1 MKKFG
6 LCLIVLCLFLLA
18 GCGPQGTNQQGA
30 SDGNYAVITDDRGK
44 TVTLPQKPQRV
55 VVLSTSLLNFADALD
70 GTLVGRA
77 AVKSEDA
84 ALPEKY
90 KDVPDVGPVY
100 SVSLEKVTALQPDV
114 VIGST
119 DHHEKLAAQ
128 LEDSG
133 IPVILL
139 RTKTYDDVKHNL
151 DIMGQVYG
159 KEDQAKAVDDKL
171 DTEIKAITDTVPKDG
186 QRIAIIHATPSAVSL
201 ELPTS
206 IAGGIAELIHLQNVV
221 ASSAAGGDNNRIPY
235 SMESL
240 VEANPDVIFLTS
252 MGSSDKIEKRVKS
265 DIESN
270 SAWSSLKAVQ
280 SGRFYVLPE
289 RYFLLNP
296 GLDYPKAVGY
306 MANLVYPGVAPHE

>member
-6 LCLIVLCLFLLA
+6 LCLLVLCLLLLA
-18 GCGPQGTNQQGA
+18 GCGPQGA
-30 SDGNYAVITDDRGK
+30 SQPKASGENYSVINDDRGK
-44 TVTLPQKPQRV
+44 AVTLPQKPQRV

-70 GTLVGRA
+70 GNLVGRA
-77 AVKSEDA
+77 AIKSEDA

-100 SVSLEKVTALQPDV
+100 SISLEKVTALQPDV

-139 RTKTYDDVKHNL
+139 RTKTYDDVKRNL
-151 DIMGQVYG
+151 DVMGKVYG
-159 KEDQAKAVDDKL
+159 KEKEAAAVDEKL
-171 DTEIKAITDTVPKDG
+171 DKDIKAITEAVPKAG

-206 IAGGIAELIHLQNVV
+206 IAGGIADLLHLQNI
-221 ASSAAGGDNNRIPY
+221 AAAPAGSENNRIPY

-252 MGSSDKIEKRVKS
+252 MGSSDKIEKRIKS
-265 DIESN
+265 DIEGN
-270 SAWSSLKAVQ
+270 PAWASLKAVR
-280 SGRFYVLPE
+280 SGRFYILPE

-306 MANLVYPGVAPHE
+306 MANLVYPGVVPHE

>member
-6 LCLIVLCLFLLA
+6 LCLLVLCLLLLV
-18 GCGPQGTNQQGA
+18 GCAPQGA
-30 SDGNYAVITDDRGK
+30 SQPKASGENYAVISDDRGK
-44 TVTLPQKPQRV
+44 AVTLPQKPQRV

-70 GTLVGRA
+70 GNLVGRA
-77 AVKSEDA
+77 AIKSEDA

-100 SVSLEKVTALQPDV
+100 SISLEKVTALQPDV

-139 RTKTYDDVKHNL
+139 RTKTYDDVKRNL
-151 DIMGQVYG
+151 DVMGKVYG
-159 KEDQAKAVDDKL
+159 KEKEAAAVDEKL
-171 DTEIKAITDTVPKDG
+171 DKDIKAITEAVPKAG

-206 IAGGIAELIHLQNVV
+206 IAGGIADLLHLQNI
-221 ASSAAGGDNNRIPY
+221 AAAPAGSENNRIPY

-252 MGSSDKIEKRVKS
+252 MGSSDKIEKRIKS
-265 DIESN
+265 DIEGN
-270 SAWSSLKAVQ
+270 PAWASLKAVR
-280 SGRFYVLPE
+280 SGRFYILPE

-306 MANLVYPGVAPHE
+306 MANLVYPGVVPHE

>member
-6 LCLIVLCLFLLA
+6 LCLLVLCLLLLA
-18 GCGPQGTNQQGA
+18 GCGPQGTSPEKA
-30 SDGNYAVITDDRGK
+30 SGGNYAVITDDRGK
-44 TVTLPQKPQRV
+44 AVTLPQKPQRV

-70 GTLVGRA
+70 GSLVGRA
-77 AVKSEDA
+77 AIKSEDA

-100 SVSLEKVTALQPDV
+100 SVSLEKVTALGPDV

-151 DIMGQVYG
+151 DVMGTVYG
-159 KEDQAKAVDDKL
+159 KEKEAAAVDEKL
-171 DTEIKAITDTVPKDG
+171 DKEIKAITDAVPKEG

-206 IAGGIAELIHLQNVV
+206 IAGGIADLLHLQNI
-221 ASSAAGGDNNRIPY
+221 AAAPAGSENNRIPY

-252 MGSSDKIEKRVKS
+252 MGSSDKIEKRIKS

-270 SAWSSLKAVQ
+270 PAWASLKAVQ
-280 SGRFYVLPE
+280 SGRFYILPE

-306 MANLVYPGVAPHE
+306 MANLVYPGVVPHE

>member
-6 LCLIVLCLFLLA
+6 LCLLVLCLLLLV
-18 GCGPQGTNQQGA
+18 GCGPQGVSQLKA
-30 SDGNYAVITDDRGK
+30 SGENYAVINDDRGK
-44 TVTLPQKPQRV
+44 AVTLPQKPQRV

-77 AVKSEDA
+77 AIKSEDA

-100 SVSLEKVTALQPDV
+100 SISLEKVTALQPDV

-139 RTKTYDDVKHNL
+139 RTKTYDDVKRNL
-151 DIMGQVYG
+151 DVMGKVYG
-159 KEDQAKAVDDKL
+159 KEKEAAAVDEKL
-171 DTEIKAITDTVPKDG
+171 DKDIKAITEAVPKAG

-206 IAGGIAELIHLQNVV
+206 IAGGIADLLHLQNI
-221 ASSAAGGDNNRIPY
+221 AAAPAGSENNRIPY

-252 MGSSDKIEKRVKS
+252 MGSSDKIEKRIKS
-265 DIESN
+265 DIEGN
-270 SAWSSLKAVQ
+270 PAWASLKAVR
-280 SGRFYVLPE
+280 SGRFYILPE

-306 MANLVYPGVAPHE
+306 MANLVYPGVVSHE